1 MTRMTSQ
8 KFVPYAV
15 TWVKTVRGDVYKVRM
30 PREAAGHEQRGE
42 RFAVLLQSNTLAS
55 LSTLIVAPTSTSA
68 RPMTFRPEI
77 ELNGK
82 TTRVLV
88 DQLTALDT
96 SRLGDFAGR
105 LDRSEI
111 EEVNEALHVMLGLL
125 A

>member
-1 MTRMTSQ
+1 
-8 KFVPYAV
+8 
-15 TWVKTVRGDVYKVRM
+15 M
-30 PREAAGHEQRGE
+30 PREAVGHEQRGE
-42 RFAVLLQSNTLAS
+42 RFAVLLQSDALAS

-88 DQLTALDT
+88 DQLTALDI

-105 LDRSEI
+105 LDPSEI
-111 EEVNEALHVMLGLL
+111 EEVNEALHVMLGLI